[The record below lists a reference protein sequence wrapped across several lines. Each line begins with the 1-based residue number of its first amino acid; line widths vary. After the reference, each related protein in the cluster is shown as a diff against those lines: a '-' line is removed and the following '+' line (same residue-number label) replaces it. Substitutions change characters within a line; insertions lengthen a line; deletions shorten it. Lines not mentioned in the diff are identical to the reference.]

1 MHPSVEP
8 LNQNISANYGII
20 LKTLDDLD
28 DDAAMRRFTDNT
40 NCANWL
46 LGHLVTSRYVLAGLV
61 GATVDPSS
69 WAELYGRGVVFS
81 PENNYR
87 KLSEIKEGWVE
98 ASRVLSGSLG
108 EITDEILSGVC
119 PYPFPV
125 EDKTI
130 LGGVAFLTLHECYHV
145 GQVGMLRK
153 ILNVNRL
160 FD

>member
-1 MHPSVEP
+1 MHLSVEP

-20 LKTLDDLD
+20 LKSFEGLD
-28 DDAAMRRFTDNT
+28 DDVAMRRFTDNT
-40 NCANWL
+40 NCLNWL
-46 LGHLVTSRYVLAGLV
+46 LGHMVTSRYVLAGLS
-61 GATVDPSS
+61 GASVDLSG
-69 WAELYGRGVVFS
+69 WAELYGRGVVFN

-87 KLSEIKEGWVE
+87 QLSEIKEGWVE
-98 ASRVLSGSLG
+98 VSRILSGQFS

-130 LGGVAFLTLHECYHV
+130 LGGLAFMTLHECYHV

-153 ILNVNRL
+153 TLNVNRL